1 MKAAHCLW
9 VVGVILAA
17 SMPHLAE
24 AQTPSS
30 SPVGYVGEAGVTPTP
45 SAWSWL
51 KMPKI
56 TMPKIEMP
64 KMPADPLAP
73 VKTSARKIGD
83 GTKRAWE
90 GTKELFT
97 FGGSK
102 TAEQPTERLASRPDQ
117 PSLWS
122 RMFGGAEAEP
132 EGPKTV
138 ADWMAQPRPQ

>member
-9 VVGVILAA
+9 VVGLILAA

-30 SPVGYVGEAGVTPTP
+30 SPVGYVGESEVTPTP
-45 SAWSWL
+45 SPWGWL

-73 VKTSARKIGD
+73 VKNSARKIGD

-102 TAEQPTERLASRPDQ
+102 TAEQPAARVASRPEQ
-117 PSLWS
+117 PSIWS
-122 RMFGGAEAEP
+122 KMFGSAEP
-132 EGPKTV
+132 ETNEPQTV
-138 ADWMAQPRPQ
+138 ADWMSQPRPE